1 MQNLKYTA
9 DKNACSQSLGTV
21 QHFFAILV
29 AMKVGEAKQTQS

>member
-9 DKNACSQSLGTV
+9 DKNACSQPFRSV
-21 QHFFAILV
+21 QRFFAIFV